1 MELHDAELALEVVD
15 EAFRRRASGTAHA
28 DRRQL
33 VVAGRRG
40 SPAEE
45 AARSTEIRGDSCYA
59 RRRRVEKPCYVAEE
73 GSRRSSSRRCS
84 RQTVGGDVIW
94 RADQLRGS
102 LTAQQL
108 FNGENAVSRVFLD
121 VIQRELVATLRQTL
135 RPHGRLAGSV

>member
-1 MELHDAELALEVVD
+1 MNLPE
-15 EAFRRRASGTAHA
+15 SSTANDGSA
-28 DRRQL
+28 DSNAPT
-33 VVAGRRG
+33 V

-45 AARSTEIRGDSCYA
+45 APGPQHRDPRRFLLR

-108 FNGENAVSRVFLD
+108 FNGENAVSRLFLD
-121 VIQRELVATLRQTL
+121 VIQRELVATLRLTL
-135 RPHGRLAGSV
+135 RPHARLAAGV